1 MKVKKE
7 YYNKLAF
14 YGPLAIEEYCDLNNI
29 DMNGNEK
36 IKQFYKLVNEYHELD
51 KRRTEARDKMV
62 EELLNLVEDIGVE
75 KFSSIEDGNI
85 GYNS

>member
-1 MKVKKE
+1 
-7 YYNKLAF
+7 
-14 YGPLAIEEYCDLNNI
+14 
-29 DMNGNEK
+29 
-36 IKQFYKLVNEYHELD
+36 
-51 KRRTEARDKMV
+51 MV